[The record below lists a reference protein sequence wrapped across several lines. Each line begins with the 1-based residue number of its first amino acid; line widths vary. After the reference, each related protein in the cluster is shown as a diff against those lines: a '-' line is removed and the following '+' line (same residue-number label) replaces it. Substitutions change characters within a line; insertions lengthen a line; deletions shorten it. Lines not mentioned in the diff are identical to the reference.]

1 MLQRQIA
8 IEHVAPWLVSGAS
21 GLYILARA
29 RRLSE
34 AQPSGDPLAHFLRGQ
49 SDMIFMLCGSQLVWY
64 VTRRRQRRLR
74 NLAYSN
80 SAWEPT
86 TLAMHKLRQVFT
98 ALIIGTGLLAR
109 KAAAGKTA
117 GLAGLAQRLHSIA
130 RDGASVLA
138 DLDELCTD
146 DLVVVKQPSYG
157 AALER
162 NGRQ

>member
-1 MLQRQIA
+1 MLHREIA

-34 AQPSGDPLAHFLRGQ
+34 AQPSHDPLSHFLRGQ

-64 VTRRRQRRLR
+64 VTRRRRRRLR
-74 NLAYSN
+74 DLARSKGT
-80 SAWEPT
+80 WGPT
-86 TLAMHKLRQVFT
+86 TQAMHQLRQVFT

-109 KAAAGKTA
+109 KAAAAKTP

-130 RDGASVLA
+130 RDGAGVLA

-146 DLVVVKQPSYG
+146 DMVAVKQPGYG

-162 NGRQ
+162 NGWQ